1 MMASDFIIDVSE
13 ADFEYE
19 VLAYSQQTPVVVDF
33 WAEWCGPCKM
43 LGPMLEHLAQEG
55 RGSFRL
61 ARVNVDQNQ
70 NLAIRFGVSSIPAV
84 KAFRNAAVVAE
95 FSGVQPEPRLRE
107 FIRSLA
113 PTPADLSI
121 EKGESML
128 ALRRPVEA
136 EQAFRIALDGV
147 PGKSE
152 ALLGLAKSLLMQGKT
167 DEPLD
172 ILARFPASREY
183 TAAETLLPL
192 ARAMRQLEHHAP
204 LPDPQ
209 DEHDPAYEN
218 ALRLV
223 KRGNIEAALDG
234 LLDIL
239 RENKRYRDGLARQII
254 LALLEMMGAS
264 NPITRQYRNEL
275 AMVMF

>member
-1 MMASDFIIDVSE
+1 MASDFIVDVSE

-43 LGPMLEHLAQEG
+43 LGPMLERLAQEG
-55 RGSFRL
+55 QGSFRL
-61 ARVNVDQNQ
+61 AKVNVDQNQ

-84 KAFRNAAVVAE
+84 KAFHNGAVVAE
-95 FSGVQPEPRLRE
+95 FTGAQPEPRVRE
-107 FIRSLA
+107 FIRALA

-128 ALRRPVEA
+128 VLRRPAEA
-136 EQAFRIALDGV
+136 EQAFRTALDGV

-167 DEPLD
+167 DEPLG
-172 ILARFPASREY
+172 ILARFPASRQY

-192 ARAMRQLEHHAP
+192 ARAMRQFEQHEP
-204 LPDPQ
+204 LPGPE

-239 RENKRYRDGLARQII
+239 RENKRYRDGLARQTI
-254 LALLEMMGAS
+254 LALLEMLGES
-264 NPITRQYRNEL
+264 NPVTRQYRNEL